1 MRRGVGGR
9 LFGIVA
15 GTVSSVANA
24 DAAVATKD
32 AVECADARTAA
43 TTTAVAHK
51 ATATHSATMTRLISV
66 SLPSARSH
74 RSNASASGAPM
85 EIAKIA
91 IARNRRRLVIAAR

>member
-32 AVECADARTAA
+32 AVEGADARTAA
-43 TTTAVAHK
+43 TTTAVA
-51 ATATHSATMTRLISV
+51 HSATMTRLISV

-74 RSNASASGAPM
+74 RSNVSASGAPM